1 MFYAENL
8 GRLCGILFNKWSLDY
23 TFEAY
28 WSTLIFS
35 NSLQWDNILLNLDDI
50 LFICHLNAK
59 VKMTGRSVDP
69 GVMIK
74 FIVYSKGIDFQIWSA
89 FRNLARL
96 KMHHYLFFSGNHLII
111 IVDQD
116 YHLFYRSRICDSIIK
131 ILRIAL

>member
-1 MFYAENL
+1 MISLILTETKCNIFTFIKFYISLMYQYKGISRFFIMHMKWQLFYAEIL
-8 GRLCGILFNKWSLDY
+8 GQLYGILFNKWSLDY

-74 FIVYSKGIDFQIWSA
+74 FMVYSKRIDFQIWSA
-89 FRNLARL
+89 FRN
-96 KMHHYLFFSGNHLII
+96 F
-111 IVDQD
+111 D
-116 YHLFYRSRICDSIIK
+116 
-131 ILRIAL
+131 

>member
-1 MFYAENL
+1 MFYAEIL
-8 GRLCGILFNKWSLDY
+8 GQLCGILFNKWSLDY

-59 VKMTGRSVDP
+59 VKMMGRSVDP

-74 FIVYSKGIDFQIWSA
+74 FMVYSKRIDFQIWSA
-89 FRNLARL
+89 FRNFDWKAS
-96 KMHHYLFFSGNHLII
+96 LFGFRLII

-116 YHLFYRSRICDSIIK
+116 YHLFYRSRICDSFIK
-131 ILRIAL
+131 DCISEMPL